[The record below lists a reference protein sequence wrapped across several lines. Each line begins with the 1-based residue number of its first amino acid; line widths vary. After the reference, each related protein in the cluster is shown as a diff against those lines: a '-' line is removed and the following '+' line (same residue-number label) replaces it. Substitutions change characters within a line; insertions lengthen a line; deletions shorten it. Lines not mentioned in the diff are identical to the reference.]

1 MGGGSW
7 KKVAVHV
14 WTKCAAY
21 FTIKLTH
28 SSHRIQKSKMS
39 MCTAAVATWKHLPHK
54 HRCRWWQKTTPCE
67 KTVQKGEEYSHISSV
82 WAWIHRVEQNSSSG
96 FCGGS
101 HHPIFCRS
109 HCNAWL
115 SCRHTH
121 RCDCWCSW
129 SRMQLHSSTFYRLA
143 SRTRQDHPARRTS
156 LRIEWLWFC
165 PNISCMKTIWHGII
179 MPTK

>member
-1 MGGGSW
+1 MYEQNLSCILLWSCHIVCTGCKNQKVSLHGSW
-7 KKVAVHV
+7 CRMKD
-14 WTKCAAY
+14 
-21 FTIKLTH
+21 
-28 SSHRIQKSKMS
+28 
-39 MCTAAVATWKHLPHK
+39 LPHK
-54 HRCRWWQKTTPCE
+54 QSAKKKKKPYNV
-67 KTVQKGEEYSHISSV
+67 KKVQTGKEYSHISSV
-82 WAWIHRVEQNSSSG
+82 WAWIDRVEQNSSSG

-121 RCDCWCSW
+121 RCDCWCSR

-143 SRTRQDHPARRTS
+143 SRTRRDHPGRHMS

-165 PNISCMKTIWHGII
+165 PNMSCMKT
-179 MPTK
+179 T